1 MIRVSVS
8 SLALFLLL
16 LSSACSRS
24 NEGSSSHSFRVFT
37 ENGVTIAETT
47 GGPKY
52 AGEIFEYI
60 EVLRL
65 NQDESQEASLLARPY
80 MYMMDENGAF
90 YVPDSS
96 PERIACFGP
105 KGNYSHDIG
114 RQGEGPGEYLS
125 PELQSIQKEIV
136 SVYDRRLLRTSF
148 FKTDGTFIESISLQ
162 RDRFIPQR
170 MHRGPEGEKILVGQ
184 EDEGGINQDIYV
196 SAVAIVLSAD
206 GDSIASMSTQKVKRG
221 HMFLLEEYRMSGMPM
236 VHYNGWPNAWYSPS
250 TGILLTCGVE
260 TSMQWY
266 DLDGQLRRAIR
277 LDVSTDPLTDDDKEA
292 VMSTLRQ
299 RLSDADDERSHTLA
313 RRYIELVEFRNPKA
327 FWFSAYPDEDGYI
340 WAMRAANI
348 FARSPD
354 SPISAIYRVFS
365 PEGEYLGETEWIAT
379 EATVSRGHLLTVQ
392 ENEETGE
399 LELIVYQI
407 RPTVE
412 GLKYP

>member
-1 MIRVSVS
+1 MK
-8 SLALFLLL
+8 SLRLIPTCLLL
-16 LSSACSRS
+16 VACA
-24 NEGSSSHSFRVFT
+24 EHQIEVPHSFRIYD
-37 ENGVTIAETT
+37 ENGIEIAETT

-52 AGEIFEYI
+52 AGEIFEYL

-65 NQDESQEASLLARPY
+65 NQDESQEESLLARPS

-90 YVPDSS
+90 YVPDRS
-96 PERIACFGP
+96 PERIACFDP

-125 PELQSIQKEIV
+125 PELQSIQNGIV
-136 SVYDRRLLRTSF
+136 SVYCRRLLRTSF
-148 FKTDGTFIESISLQ
+148 FRTDGTFIESISHQ
-162 RDRFIPQR
+162 RGRFMPQR
-170 MHRGPEGEKILVGQ
+170 LYRGPEGEKILVGQ
-184 EDEGGINQDIYV
+184 EDEGGINQDTYV

-206 GDSIASMSTQKVKRG
+206 GDTIASMSTQKVKRG
-221 HMFLLEEYRMSGMPM
+221 HMFLLEEYRMTGMPM

-250 TGILLTCGVE
+250 TGILLTCGVQ

-266 DLDGQLRRAIR
+266 DLDGQVRRSIR
-277 LDVSTDPLTDDDKEA
+277 LEVSSDPLTDDDKEA

-299 RLSDADDERSHTLA
+299 RLTDAEDELSQTRA

-354 SPISAIYRVFS
+354 SPISTIYRVFS